1 MKNKLLIT
9 SALVG
14 GLALTSVAEAKIS
27 GSYKMGYAMGEG
39 KNATTPGVQ
48 GYNREVQIDMSTEGE
63 LNNGVKF
70 KAGASLEQDGG
81 ETGFYGNEGNFV
93 AFTMGDTTVEL
104 GVDHAPNLD
113 DGAVPFAGTYIGTVA
128 KAVGGSST
136 GGRNPS
142 SPYGNFGIAVI
153 QNTPYG
159 AVSLNY
165 VPQQGDSDGQSD
177 HAAGD
182 IDGKSAYEVKL
193 KGSLGVEGL
202 TVVAGANKRTV
213 DSDDSTGRR
222 DGKSKSLSA
231 AYNFGSVAIGYQK
244 VENEKE
250 DNTTIDTKIIGA
262 TFSISDSV
270 TLGISQETNEST
282 VSATKDE
289 KINMLQVGYN
299 LGAMTVELNYVD
311 VENRAGTD
319 QNDVSGASVYTSFKF

>member
-81 ETGFYGNEGNFV
+81 ETLFAGNEGNFV
-93 AFTMGDTTVEL
+93 AFTMGDTTLEFGL
-104 GVDHAPNLD
+104 DHAPNLD
-113 DGAVPFAGTYIGTVA
+113 DGAVPYAGTYIGTVA
-128 KAVGGSST
+128 NAVGGA
-136 GGRNPS
+136 GVAGRNPS
-142 SPYGNFGIAVI
+142 SPYGNFGVAVI

-165 VPQQGDSDGQSD
+165 VPQQGDTDGAKD
-177 HAAGD
+177 HAAGN
-182 IDGKSAYEVKL
+182 IEGKSAYELKL
-193 KGSLGVEGL
+193 KGNLGVEGL
-202 TVVAGANKRTV
+202 TVVAGTNKRKF
-213 DSDDSTGRR
+213 DSDDTAAKR
-222 DGKSKSLSA
+222 DGEATSLSV
-231 AYNFGSVAIGYQK
+231 AYNFGSVAIGYQD

-250 DNTTIDTKIIGA
+250 DKTTVDTKIIGA
-262 TFSISDSV
+262 TFSISDTV
-270 TLGISQETNEST
+270 TLGIAQEKNESS
-282 VSATKDE
+282 VAATKDE

>member
-27 GSYKMGYAMGEG
+27 GSYKMGYAVGEG

-81 ETGFYGNEGNFV
+81 ETLFAGNEGNFV
-93 AFTMGDTTVEL
+93 AFTMGDTTLEFGL
-104 GVDHAPNLD
+104 DHAPNLD
-113 DGAVPFAGTYIGTVA
+113 DGAVPYAGTYIGTVA
-128 KAVGGSST
+128 NAVGGAST

-142 SPYGNFGIAVI
+142 SPYGSFGVAVI

-165 VPQQGDSDGQSD
+165 VPQQGDTDGAKD

-182 IDGKSAYEVKL
+182 IDGKAAYEVKL
-193 KGSLGVEGL
+193 KGNLGVEGL

-213 DSDDSTGRR
+213 DSDDSVGRR

>member
-1 MKNKLLIT
+1 
-9 SALVG
+9 
-14 GLALTSVAEAKIS
+14 
-27 GSYKMGYAMGEG
+27 
-39 KNATTPGVQ
+39 
-48 GYNREVQIDMSTEGE
+48 MSTEGE

-81 ETGFYGNEGNFV
+81 ETKFAGNEGNFV

-104 GVDHAPNLD
+104 GLDHAPNLD
-113 DGAVPFAGTYIGTVA
+113 DGAVPYAGTYIGTVA
-128 KAVGGSST
+128 KAVGGT
-136 GGRNPS
+136 AVGGRNPS
-142 SPYGNFGIAVI
+142 SPYGSFGVAVI

-165 VPQQGDSDGQSD
+165 VPQQGDTDGASD
-177 HAAGD
+177 HGASD
-182 IDGKSAYEVKL
+182 IDGKAAYEVKL